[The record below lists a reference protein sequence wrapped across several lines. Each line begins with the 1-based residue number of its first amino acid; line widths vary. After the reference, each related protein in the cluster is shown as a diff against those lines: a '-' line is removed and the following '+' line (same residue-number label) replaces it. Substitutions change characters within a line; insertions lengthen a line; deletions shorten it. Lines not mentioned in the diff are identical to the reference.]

1 MVFIFGTSALA
12 SSPGSEGVQQSVT
25 VKGTVVDSN
34 NDPLV
39 GVSVFV
45 VGASSGAVTDI
56 DGHFSISMPANK
68 TTLKFS
74 YVGFSTQTVSVKN
87 KKNIRVVLH
96 EDLQQLDEVVVV
108 GYGVQQKSHLTGG
121 ITKVN
126 TEGIEDMPVSRLDQA
141 LMGKAAGVQILNLTS
156 EVGAEPDIMVRGTSS
171 FSASSAPLVVV
182 DGFPMDDGIDA
193 INPSDVRSIEIL
205 KDAASAAIYGSRAA
219 NGVIMITTKSG
230 TANKPK
236 YSLKLKWGMRE
247 EYKRYPMLD
256 AKEYIQQRI
265 ADYEL
270 TGQSLSSGDIAQYII
285 AENSDVNWQDEAFR
299 SNPFFFS
306 ADFSVSGGAKGLRYF
321 VSGAY
326 TDDKGMLKK
335 NYFQRYNFRA
345 RIDADLSKRVT
356 VGVNIAPTY
365 TESERP
371 GANYMGFVRTPSWM
385 PARHNEYTA
394 ALTGRKVGE
403 YTKGAHFSNMLYSGI
418 NPQTGEEVT
427 DLRATPWNSNNNNP
441 LGTLESI
448 SQPSE
453 QYRMQLQGYIEI
465 KLLKGLKFRSSNSY
479 NLNYSESTVYRK
491 EGAVNDS
498 DPSRGYYSNNKTVRL
513 SSENTLN
520 YSTKIKK
527 IHSIDALLG
536 ASVYL
541 NTTTKAGI
549 LGFDFMTDDI
559 YSLSA
564 AGRIDQYE
572 GTSLRTGT
580 WKSDD
585 AMVSYFGRINYALK
599 DRYLF
604 SATIRTDGSS
614 KFGKDNRWGWFPS
627 VSGGW
632 RVSEEPFVKANVPWL
647 NQLKIRGSY
656 GITGTNAIVNYANTN
671 LLDPA
676 PYVLGAGSGSVIV
689 GFANNSKTLGNS
701 ALQWEQ
707 TGEYNLGLDIAL
719 FKNRIGITFDYYY
732 AITKSLLYEK
742 TVNSVSGYNKAWTNE
757 GKLRNKGFEVELT
770 TYNFNGRKFKW
781 NTSFNISMTRNRLL
795 DLGGPAEQITAGN
808 YKQYY
813 IARVGEPLIQFYGY
827 KTVGVWKTQ
836 EEINN
841 NPHHVSDRPGGLRVA
856 NTNGDGVINDDDR
869 VPLGSPYPDFIW
881 GMTNSLKYKDFDL
894 SFVIQGQVGGKV
906 FNANG
911 NYNEFNDRSPKYM
924 SGRWLSEEHP
934 GNGKVPYRDF
944 GISHFL
950 TDYLIEDAGFM
961 ALRDVTVGY
970 TFPKKMLR
978 KMGLSGLRVYAT
990 GQNLLYLMSS
1000 NYRGVNPEARSGS
1013 RAAMVKNSAQA
1024 GAFPIMRTYN
1034 VGLNINF

>member
-1 MVFIFGTSALA
+1 MVFILGTSAFA
-12 SSPGSEGVQQSVT
+12 SSPGLDEVLQSTV
-25 VKGTVVDSN
+25 VKGVVVDKN
-34 NDPLV
+34 NDPLI
-39 GVSVFV
+39 GVSVMIE
-45 VGASSGAVTDI
+45 GAAGGTVTNM
-56 DGHFSISMPANK
+56 DGKFSINMPKGK
-68 TTLKFS
+68 TLLKFT
-74 YVGFSTQTVSVKN
+74 YVGFAPQSVSVKN
-87 KKNIRVVLH
+87 KTEIRVVLH

-121 ITKVN
+121 ITKVDI
-126 TEGIEDMPVSRLDQA
+126 EGIEDMPTARLDQA

-193 INPSDVRSIEIL
+193 INPSDVKSIEIL

-236 YSLKLKWGMRE
+236 YSLKLKWGTRE
-247 EYKRYPMLD
+247 AYKRYPMMT
-256 AKEYIQQRI
+256 AKEYVQQRI
-265 ADYEL
+265 EDYKL
-270 TGQSLSSGDIAQYII
+270 TGQTLSSGDIAQYII
-285 AENSDVNWQDEAFR
+285 AENSSVDWQDEAFR
-299 SNPFFFS
+299 SNPNYFS
-306 ADFSVSGGAKGLRYF
+306 ADFSISGGAKGLRYF

-371 GANYMGFVRTPSWM
+371 GTNYMGFVRTPSWM

-427 DLRATPWNSNNNNP
+427 NLKATPWNSNNNNP
-441 LGTLESI
+441 LATLEGI

-479 NLNYSESTVYRK
+479 SLNYTESTVYRK

-513 SSENTLN
+513 SSENTLS

-527 IHSIDALLG
+527 IHAIDALLG
-536 ASVYL
+536 ASVYQ

-572 GTSLRTGT
+572 GASLRTGT

-585 AMVSYFGRINYALK
+585 AMVSYFSRVNYALK

-632 RVSEEPFVKANVPWL
+632 RISEEPFVKANAKWL
-647 NQLKIRGSY
+647 NQLKVRASY
-656 GITGTNAIVNYANTN
+656 GITGTNSIINYANTN

-676 PYVLGAGSGSVIV
+676 PYVLGAGNGSVIV

-701 ALQWEQ
+701 SLQWEQ
-707 TGEYNLGLDIAL
+707 TGEYNIGVDISVL
-719 FKNRIGITFDYYY
+719 NSRIGITFDYYY

-770 TYNFNGRKFKW
+770 THNFNGRKFKW
-781 NTSFNISMTRNRLL
+781 NTSFNISVTRNRLL
-795 DLGGPAEQITAGN
+795 DLGGPAEQITLGSN
-808 YKQYY
+808 KQYY

-827 KTVGVWKTQ
+827 KTIGVWKTQ
-836 EEINN
+836 EEVDS

-856 NTNGDGVINDDDR
+856 NANGDDVINDDDR
-869 VPLGSPYPDFIW
+869 VVLGSPYPDFIW

-894 SFVIQGQVGGKV
+894 SFVLQGQVGGKV

-911 NYNEFNDRSPKYM
+911 NYNEFNDRSPKYIT
-924 SGRWLSEEHP
+924 GRWLSEEHP

-950 TDYLIEDAGFM
+950 TDYMIEDAGYM
-961 ALRDVTVGY
+961 ALRDVTIGY
-970 TFPKKMLR
+970 NFPKKTLR
-978 KMGLSGLRVYAT
+978 KMGLSGLRIYAT

-1000 NYRGVNPEARSGS
+1000 SYRGVNPEARSGS

-1034 VGLNINF
+1034 LGLNINF